1 MVILCMYIC
10 RGWRFVLST
19 LPAFQNPSHR
29 SLTSYQSRIIRS
41 PSLSLSSFI
50 YRIFLYKDGN
60 TIMMA
65 VLSFACIQQVG
76 KTESH
81 NDAVARSCGAVY
93 WVLWSGSPRSS
104 VSPPSPPHT
113 PSPLPFSAHLRL
125 VHLWPRPAKTDW
137 GMVAHTLCSRKHFRE
152 KRFGKFCRSM
162 LPPLWQFLADG
173 KHLCRHKLVK
183 GCLKWLVKWKREE

>member
-1 MVILCMYIC
+1 MVKLYNYKYLHNSRLKHVLISRCNVYTVIQLTNVHMVILCMYIC

-50 YRIFLYKDGN
+50 YRIFLYKDGI
-60 TIMMA
+60 IMMA
-65 VLSFACIQQVG
+65 QVLSPACIQQVG

-93 WVLWSGSPRSS
+93 RVLWSGSPRSS

-125 VHLWPRPAKTDW
+125 VHL
-137 GMVAHTLCSRKHFRE
+137 
-152 KRFGKFCRSM
+152 
-162 LPPLWQFLADG
+162 
-173 KHLCRHKLVK
+173 
-183 GCLKWLVKWKREE
+183 